1 MLTALLLDLDGTLTN
16 TDPIHLKVWQNLLAP
31 HGYQVDSSF
40 FQQHISGRLNADI
53 LADLLPQL
61 SPAQVAEFSTHKEH
75 RFRQLAAEQLAPTPG
90 LMPLLDWAENQG
102 WATAVVTNAPRK
114 NAEFMLATLHLTHR
128 LDTLVIAEEL
138 SQAKPH
144 PMPYLEALRR
154 LNVAPE
160 QAIAFEDSVTGV
172 QSAVAAGIYT
182 LGVATT
188 HLVTTLKEAGA
199 NQVIADFLDDGLE
212 QFGLLAKSA

>member
-1 MLTALLLDLDGTLTN
+1 
-16 TDPIHLKVWQNLLAP
+16 
-31 HGYQVDSSF
+31 
-40 FQQHISGRLNADI
+40 
-53 LADLLPQL
+53 
-61 SPAQVAEFSTHKEH
+61 
-75 RFRQLAAEQLAPTPG
+75 
-90 LMPLLDWAENQG
+90 MPLLDWAENQG

-114 NAEFMLATLHLTHR
+114 NAEFMLATLHLADR

-188 HLVTTLKEAGA
+188 HLGTTLKEAGA